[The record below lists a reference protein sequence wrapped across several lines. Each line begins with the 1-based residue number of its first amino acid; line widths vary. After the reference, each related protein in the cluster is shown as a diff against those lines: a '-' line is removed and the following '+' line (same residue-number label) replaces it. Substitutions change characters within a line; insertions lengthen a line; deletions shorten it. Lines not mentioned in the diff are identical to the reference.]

1 MSSLF
6 FLILRRMR
14 LPLIL
19 VVVVYTVC
27 TTVLAVI
34 PGVDADGNPT
44 PGMGLFTAFYV
55 ISYTGST
62 IGFGEIPVP
71 YSPDQRLWMIVSIYA
86 TVIGWSYTIVNVIAL
101 LNESGFQL
109 AMQNSRFLRQVRALR
124 EPFYIVCGYGET
136 GRLVCQGL
144 DRLGLRCVIVER
156 DAMRVEEARL
166 DEYRSVPPKSNA
178 DAAQPTVL
186 TDAGLLSPHCRGVM
200 ALAVD
205 DETNQAIAVAC
216 RLLRPDLPVLARIRD
231 PEFDTHLGV
240 FGGDIV
246 VNPFERFAEHL
257 SSALVAPSHFR
268 LREILTSLPDHRLP
282 PVHQP
287 PRGHW
292 IMCGYGRFGHAVVQ
306 KLRGAGQT
314 VTVVDVAHFDQ
325 GDVDVKGRGTE
336 AGVLQAA
343 GIDHAVGIV
352 IGHHNDQRNLAIGVH
367 ARDLKPGIFTVIR
380 QNLDSSEP
388 LFAEFSPDL
397 VMEPYR
403 LVAQEF
409 LAVITTPLLARFLD
423 LLPAHSEEDCAKL
436 TRRLE
441 HLNPRH
447 IPEIWSI
454 DLDAAGAPAVVR
466 AMSEGEHVRIGHLRT
481 DPVRW
486 TGPSLRLSPLMIAR
500 GDAIIERPSDDTEV
514 LAGDS
519 ILYAGH
525 HRGKRQQELILANDN
540 VLDYVRTGTDHGTGW
555 VWQHLIER
563 RRKRRPTA
571 AAPVPAPP
579 PALPQALGPQP
590 PSATSEPDADP
601 RPQAPEK

>member
-1 MSSLF
+1 
-6 FLILRRMR
+6 MR

-27 TTVLAVI
+27 TMVLAVV

-44 PGMGLFTAFYV
+44 PGMGLFNAFYV

-71 YSPDQRLWMIVSIYA
+71 YSNDQRLWMIVTIYA

-109 AMQNSRFLRQVRALR
+109 ALSNARFLRQVRALR

-156 DAMRVEEARL
+156 DALRVEEARL

-186 TDAGLLSPHCRGVM
+186 TSAGLMSPHCRGVM

-240 FGGDIV
+240 YGGDIV

-257 SSALVAPSHFR
+257 TAALVAPAHFR
-268 LREILTSLPDHRLP
+268 LREILTSLPDHKLP
-282 PVHQP
+282 AVHRP

-314 VTVVDVAHFDQ
+314 VTVIDVAHFDQ

-343 GIDHAVGIV
+343 GIDRAVGIV
-352 IGHHNDQRNLAIGVH
+352 IGHHSDQRNLAIGVH
-367 ARDLKPGIFTVIR
+367 ARDLNPGIFTVIR
-380 QNLDSSEP
+380 QNLDSSDP
-388 LFAEFSPDL
+388 LFEEFSPDL

-423 LLPAHSEEDCAKL
+423 RLPLHTEEECANL

-454 DLDAAGAPAVVR
+454 DLDAVAAPAVLR
-466 AMSEGEHVRIGHLRT
+466 AMARGEHVRIGHLRT
-481 DPVRW
+481 DPARW
-486 TGPSLRLSPLMIAR
+486 TGPSLRLSPLMLAR
-500 GDAIIERPSDDTEV
+500 GDEIIERPSDDTEV
-514 LAGDS
+514 RAGDQ
-519 ILYAGH
+519 ILFAGH
-525 HRGKRQQELILANDN
+525 HQAKRRQELILVNDN

-555 VWQHLIER
+555 VWQNLVER
-563 RRKRRPTA
+563 RRRRSA
-571 AAPVPAPP
+571 AKEPAPP
-579 PALPQALGPQP
+579 EPAPLRAATEAPLLEPIESPGEGPA
-590 PSATSEPDADP
+590 PSSGPASG
-601 RPQAPEK
+601 QAPEK